1 MSGRIGRPYSPALAG
16 SHDDPQDPASRVL
29 IVDDRPIFRAG
40 VQGMLRDFPQVD
52 IVGEAVTGRQAVDRS
67 RTLKPDVIL
76 MDLNMPDMGGIAAT
90 RAIKEEDP
98 ERVILA
104 LTVSEAEEDIVEM
117 VAAGASGYVLK
128 DIDPASLART
138 IEEAHAGRFQL
149 DDALTRRVI
158 MRLGTALRRPHRRPA
173 EPLTERETEIV
184 QMVCEGKGNRAIAT
198 RLRLSEG
205 TIKSHLRNIYRKL
218 KVQTRAEAAAQAAT
232 LDL

>member
-1 MSGRIGRPYSPALAG
+1 VSRV
-16 SHDDPQDPASRVL
+16 RVL

-40 VQGMLRDFPQVD
+40 VQGMLRDFPQID
-52 IVGEAVTGRQAVDRS
+52 IVGEALTGRQAIDRT

-98 ERVILA
+98 ERVVLA

-138 IEEAHAGRFQL
+138 IEDAHAGRFQL

-158 MRLGTALRRPHRRPA
+158 MRLGVALRKPHRRPA
-173 EPLTERETEIV
+173 EPLTERETQIL
-184 QMVCEGKGNRAIAT
+184 QMVCEGKGNRAIASS
-198 RLRLSEG
+198 LALSEG

-218 KVQTRAEAAAQAAT
+218 KVQTRAEAAAHAAT